1 MRILFIT
8 ATRLG
13 DAVLSTGVLGA
24 LLAAHPGARVTVAGG
39 PVAAS
44 LFADVPGLDEFIPMP
59 KQKRGGHWFSLWKRV
74 VGRRWDRVIDLRGS
88 LIGYC
93 LRAGRVQRWGTPGTH
108 GHRVEQLAACFGF
121 DPIPA
126 PHLWIGEESRQ
137 AVQAWLK
144 PDHRPLLVLGP
155 TANFI
160 GKQWPLDRFAELA
173 RALIQPG
180 GALAGAR
187 VLLVGAP
194 AERPAADPLFAA
206 LPDAEDGFALGDLR
220 RVGAVLEAARLYIG
234 NDSGLMHL
242 AAAAGVPTLGL
253 FGPSPPD
260 LYGPWSGLGPTASV
274 ATDRPYPAH
283 WERLKQDPG
292 FVEHMMDDLPV
303 ARALAAAENLLAR
316 GR

>member
-8 ATRLG
+8 GTRLG

-39 PVAAS
+39 PLVES
-44 LFADVPGLDEFIPMP
+44 LFADVPGLAEFIPMP
-59 KQKRGGHWFSLWKRV
+59 KQKRGGHWFSLWRRV

-88 LIGYC
+88 LLGYA
-93 LRAGRVQRWGTPGTH
+93 LRAGRVQRWRSPPGG

-121 DPIPA
+121 DLIPA
-126 PHLWIGEESRQ
+126 PRLWLSEPLRQ
-137 AVQAWLK
+137 AVQARLALT
-144 PDHRPLLVLGP
+144 DRPLLILGP

-160 GKQWPLDRFAELA
+160 GKQWPLHRFAELA
-173 RALIQPG
+173 QALTGAG
-180 GALAGAR
+180 GGLAGAR
-187 VLLVGAP
+187 ILLIGAP
-194 AERPAADPLFAA
+194 AERSAAAPLFAA
-206 LPDAEDGFALGDLR
+206 LPQAEDGFALGDLR
-220 RVGAVLEAARLYIG
+220 AVGAALTLARLYIG

-260 LYGPWSGLGPTASV
+260 LYGPWPGRGPTAFV
-274 ATDRPYPAH
+274 TTDRPYPAH
-283 WERLKQDPG
+283 WARLKQDPG
-292 FVEHMMDDLPV
+292 FVHQMMDDLPV
-303 ARALAAAENLLAR
+303 ARALAAAEDLLAR